1 MFASDAFL
9 LAKLAACGS
18 EIPGRGYDLSRAS
31 SALRP
36 LAERLLAASTE
47 ERQDIWI
54 EFLARCGGQ
63 AVADATAAPES
74 TPEPVQ
80 LPAEPTEKP
89 AAAVLAPQEPAEPE
103 RGVRMKCVVEF
114 EARDVEWLWADR
126 VPLGM
131 LTMFAGDPKL
141 GKSFVT
147 LAMAAALSRG
157 LALPQSDLPSRPG
170 STILMSAEDDPT
182 RTIAPR
188 LAAAGADSSKIH
200 VIESVIVANGSE
212 TLPCL
217 RVDVDAI
224 SAAAGRLGDCRMIVI
239 DPVTAYL
246 KGVDD
251 NRNAALRGVLAPLKN
266 LAERLGAAVVLV
278 SHLTKGGSANGKHRV
293 SGSIAYVGACRVKF
307 LFVPDPRDPACR
319 RVLMLDNGGNVAP
332 LAPTLAYTIDAQS
345 GRGPQVVWSDE
356 PVAITVKEALRPGV
370 EMPARDD
377 EHELGDCAEWLRET
391 LAGGRVPAA
400 ELRHACQEAGFAWSD
415 ERLVLTVLEGRFRDA
430 CFCCSRSNDSA
441 SERSFS
447 PPCEGG
453 VRVGW

>member
-9 LAKLAACGS
+9 LAKLAGCGS
-18 EIPGRGYDLSRAS
+18 KIPGRGYDLSRAS
-31 SALRP
+31 SGFRP

-47 ERQDIWI
+47 ERQAIWI
-54 EFLARCGGQ
+54 EFLARRGGQ
-63 AVADATAAPES
+63 AVADPTAAPES
-74 TPEPVQ
+74 KPEPVQ
-80 LPAEPTEKP
+80 LLAEPTEKP
-89 AAAVLAPQEPAEPE
+89 AAAVSAPREPAEPE

-114 EARDVEWLWADR
+114 KPRDVEWLWADR

-157 LALPQSDLPSRPG
+157 LALPQSNLPSRPG

-188 LAAAGADSSKIH
+188 LAAAGADPSKIH
-200 VIESVIVANGSE
+200 VIESVIMANGSE

-224 SAAAGRLGDCRMIVI
+224 SAAAGRLGDCRLIVI

-251 NRNAALRGVLAPLKN
+251 NRNAVLRGVLAPLKN

-293 SGSIAYVGACRVKF
+293 SGSIATGAIAPYVVCGS
-307 LFVPDPRDPACR
+307 LPRQFSVRAR
-319 RVLMLDNGGNVAP
+319 
-332 LAPTLAYTIDAQS
+332 
-345 GRGPQVVWSDE
+345 
-356 PVAITVKEALRPGV
+356 
-370 EMPARDD
+370 PARPS
-377 EHELGDCAEWLRET
+377 LPPGA
-391 LAGGRVPAA
+391 
-400 ELRHACQEAGFAWSD
+400 HA
-415 ERLVLTVLEGRFRDA
+415 R
-430 CFCCSRSNDSA
+430 
-441 SERSFS
+441 
-447 PPCEGG
+447 
-453 VRVGW
+453 